1 VIALFATAVLVCYLL
16 IPNAIFRL
24 TFSLLIPARNYART
38 RSEELTTAALI
49 SIAPFALALWVTFH
63 VTTPPS
69 AQAWSDHK
77 QLLHAAI
84 YAENA
89 AKMDSAALWSLAT
102 RVAMGHGHFFL
113 WYWPAIALEAL
124 LLGLAG
130 RQYGEWCR
138 RGPLGTLYGHV
149 AAAVIL
155 PLVSEWHLLLTPF
168 ILPKHTRILVDVL
181 TTDDHL
187 YRGQGEPF
195 VDRDGK
201 LTMVMI
207 TDASRFDRPGYLD
220 AKKMDPQAD
229 RDMFWKTI
237 PGKKLYAFA
246 DKITNINV
254 RYGEPIPPAVIE
266 LAKKLGANIVEMN

>member
-63 VTTPPS
+63 VSTSPS
-69 AQAWSDHK
+69 PQAWTDHK
-77 QLLHAAI
+77 QLLHAAA
-84 YAENA
+84 YGENA
-89 AKMDSAALWSLAT
+89 AKMDSSALWALAT
-102 RVAMGHGHFFL
+102 RVAMGHVHFFL

-138 RGPLGTLYGHV
+138 RGAARTLYGHV
-149 AAAVIL
+149 AAAIIL

-168 ILPKHTRILVDVL
+168 ILPQHTRILVDVL
-181 TTDDHL
+181 TTD
-187 YRGQGEPF
+187 
-195 VDRDGK
+195 
-201 LTMVMI
+201 
-207 TDASRFDRPGYLD
+207 ASRFDRSGYLE
-220 AKKMDPQAD
+220 AKKTDPQAD
-229 RDMFWKTI
+229 PDMFWKTI